1 MKKLIIILVA
11 TAFLPKIA
19 AAQQDPMLSQY
30 MFNGLYLN
38 PAYAGSHD
46 YWSSTLSFRSQW
58 VGFDGAP
65 TTLIAAVDG
74 PIRSKNMGL
83 GAILMHDQIGVTRQ
97 NTAVFNYA
105 YQIKT
110 SNTSKFALGVNAA
123 ISQFSA
129 DFSDPD
135 FVVWDQETDAVYQN
149 SRSSKILPRF
159 GVGAYY
165 FGKKY
170 YLGLSVPTIFAY
182 QKGVDFNID
191 LSRASFLR
199 RHYMFT
205 AGYVFDTNSEIKL
218 KPSILLKYVQ
228 NAPLEMDLNFS
239 TVYKDMIWVGAS
251 WRTGDAVVLL
261 LEYQA
266 NQRFRVGYAYDITTN
281 KLRHY
286 SAGSHEIMIGIDFG
300 KELVKVKTPRYF

>member
-1 MKKLIIILVA
+1 MKKLFIILA
-11 TAFLPKIA
+11 AAAFLPKGA

-65 TTLIAAVDG
+65 MTTIAAVDG
-74 PIRSKNMGL
+74 PIKSKNMGL
-83 GAILMHDQIGVTRQ
+83 GMILMHDEIGVTKQ
-97 NTAVFNYA
+97 NTASFNYA

-110 SNTSKFALGVNAA
+110 SETTKFAMGINAS

-129 DFSDPD
+129 NFGDPD
-135 FVVWDQETDAVYQN
+135 FVVWDKEEDQVFQN
-149 SRSSKILPRF
+149 DRTSKILPRF
-159 GVGAYY
+159 GVGMYY
-165 FGKKY
+165 FGKKHY
-170 YLGLSVPTIFAY
+170 IGLSIPTLFAY
-182 QKGVDFNID
+182 QKGVDFNFD
-191 LSRASFLR
+191 VTRASFLR

-205 AGYVFDTNSEIKL
+205 AGYVFDTSTDIKI
-218 KPSILLKYVQ
+218 KPSVLLKYVQ
-228 NAPLEMDLNFS
+228 YAPMEMDLNFS
-239 TVYKDMIWVGAS
+239 TVYKDTYWAGIS
-251 WRTGDAVVLL
+251 WRTGDAVALI

-266 NQRFRVGYAYDITTN
+266 NQRFRIGYAYDITTS

-286 SAGSHEIMIGIDFG
+286 SNGSHEILIGIDFG